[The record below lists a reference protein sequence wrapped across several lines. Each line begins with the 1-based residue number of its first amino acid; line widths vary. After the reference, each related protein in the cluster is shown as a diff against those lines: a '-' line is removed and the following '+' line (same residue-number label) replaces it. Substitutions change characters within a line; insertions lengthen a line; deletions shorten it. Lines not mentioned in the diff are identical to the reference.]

1 MNYKINKFRKIF
13 RLKNILKI
21 LSVVLYVVVAK
32 LIWHYCKDNIFIN
45 ILTIPPIT
53 LGDKI
58 LFYVYN
64 GGLLIFLIIMLIVL
78 IFALTR
84 VYIKKE
90 KKGMKDI
97 GLKNKSDET
106 PRCIKILDGMI
117 ENQKIYVFQV
127 NNISLEQMKEKQ
139 DGLESIYNIKID
151 YMSYGESTKYVN
163 VYATSLSDLKP
174 KKFEIAYDDGFLSDF
189 ISAII
194 VGSTGS
200 GKTYFTHQ
208 LLGKVVMSK
217 SIRKEDVEVFICD
230 RKNEDYIQFKDC
242 KNYYGVNAIDGIKR
256 VYKIFEER
264 LNDDIN
270 CNNKSTI
277 ILLIEE
283 YALMLNMLDKKEAE
297 DIKQKVANML
307 FAGRSK
313 KIITILSMQRAD
325 SIYFP
330 TGAKEQF
337 KNVIMMGEISDI
349 QLNMLL
355 DEEHKKQVTEINPR
369 GYGYL
374 YEQGNRKLTRF
385 KVSEITEE
393 ILQIIDASIKSKMN

>member
-1 MNYKINKFRKIF
+1 MNYKIKNFKNIF

-21 LSVVLYVVVAK
+21 IFVELYIVVAQ
-32 LIWHYCKDNIFIN
+32 LIWNCKDYLLVK

-53 LGDKI
+53 FGDKL
-58 LFYVYN
+58 LFYTYN
-64 GGLLIFLIIMLIVL
+64 GGLLIILTIILIALIITLIKPN
-78 IFALTR
+78 
-84 VYIKKE
+84 IKKE
-90 KKGMKDI
+90 KKGMDDI
-97 GLKNKSDET
+97 GLKNKNDET
-106 PRCIKILDGMI
+106 PRCIKILDG
-117 ENQKIYVFQV
+117 EHEHQKIYVFQV
-127 NNISLEQMKEKQ
+127 NHISLEQMKEKQ
-139 DGLESIYNIKID
+139 DGLESLYNIKID
-151 YMSYGESTKYVN
+151 YMNYGTSTKYIN
-163 VYATSLSDLKP
+163 VYATSLSDLQP
-174 KKFEIAYDDGFLSDF
+174 KLFQVGYEDHFLSDF
-189 ISAII
+189 ISAIV

-208 LLGKVVMSK
+208 LLGKVVMNK
-217 SIRKEDVEVFICD
+217 SINNEDVEVFICD

-242 KNYYGVNAIDGIKR
+242 KNYYGVNAVDGIKK
-256 VYKIFEER
+256 VYEIFEKR
-264 LNDDIN
+264 LDDDVN
-270 CNNKSTI
+270 CDDKPTI

-355 DEEHKKQVTEINPR
+355 DEEHKKQITEINPR
-369 GYGYL
+369 GFGYL

-385 KVSEITEE
+385 KVSEITDSE
-393 ILQIIDASIKSKMN
+393 LKIIDSNIRSKMN